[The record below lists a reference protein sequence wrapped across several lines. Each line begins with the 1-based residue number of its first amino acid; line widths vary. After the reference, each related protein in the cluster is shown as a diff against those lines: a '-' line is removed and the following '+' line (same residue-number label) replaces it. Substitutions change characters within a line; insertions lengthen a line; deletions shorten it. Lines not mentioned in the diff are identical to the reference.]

1 MSQAFSAAAYRF
13 GHSLVQEEFLR
24 LSQHSFEHKCNND
37 SKSEF
42 YPIPVKDFGN
52 PTYLYEKCNGGV
64 DSIFRGLVKS
74 PAAKVDGW
82 VGDEFLIEHP
92 FTYLLPGKSEPI
104 DTFSS
109 EGGREELLGERGKVV
124 VVRKPKQLISRNIER
139 NIILPKYFWFKLFTS
154 RNLNS
159 VLEYLLEKYFL
170 SGNLEWNVTAKK

>member
-13 GHSLVQEEFLR
+13 GHSMVQEEFLR
-24 LSQHSFEHKCNND
+24 PSQNGFEHKRSDD
-37 SKSEF
+37 SKSEL

-92 FTYLLPGKSEPI
+92 LTYLLSRKSEPK

-124 VVRKPKQLISRNIER
+124 VVRKLKQLITRKHR
-139 NIILPKYFWFKLFTS
+139 TKYHFTQILLI
-154 RNLNS
+154 
-159 VLEYLLEKYFL
+159 
-170 SGNLEWNVTAKK
+170 

>member
-24 LSQHSFEHKCNND
+24 LSQNGFEHKCSDD

-52 PTYLYEKCNGGV
+52 PTYLYDKCNGGV

-92 FTYLLPGKSEPI
+92 LTYLLSRKSEPK

-109 EGGREELLGERGKVV
+109 EGGKGGVIRRKRKSGGCAKTKTVNYTKTSNEISFYPNTSDLNVWPREIQN
-124 VVRKPKQLISRNIER
+124 PC
-139 NIILPKYFWFKLFTS
+139 
-154 RNLNS
+154 
-159 VLEYLLEKYFL
+159 
-170 SGNLEWNVTAKK
+170 